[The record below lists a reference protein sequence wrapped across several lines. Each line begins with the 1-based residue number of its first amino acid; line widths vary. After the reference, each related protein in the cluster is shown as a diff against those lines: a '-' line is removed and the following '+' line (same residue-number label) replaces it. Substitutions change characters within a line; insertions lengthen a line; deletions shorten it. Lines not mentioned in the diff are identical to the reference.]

1 MAVYERILAYQSDPE
16 TLVRWGAYLFI
27 LIGFLNSLN
36 ANFLAL
42 QIFDGTVYSATT
54 DLVAGIF
61 ILDLWD
67 FLIAFFPTLLFGIGA
82 LSFLN
87 IAFDEDQ
94 LIWLRMVALIAIVV
108 LLFGSLFGPF
118 LF

>member
-1 MAVYERILAYQSDPE
+1 MAVYNRILAYQSDPE

-27 LIGFLNSLN
+27 FIGFLNSLN
-36 ANFLAL
+36 ASFLAL
-42 QIFDGTVYSATT
+42 QTLFDGTVFSQTT
-54 DLVAGIF
+54 DLVAGVF
-61 ILDLWD
+61 LLDFWD

-94 LIWLRMVALIAIVV
+94 LTWLRMVALVAIIV
-108 LLFGSLFGPF
+108 LLFGSF